1 MKDKTFENKI
11 VLITAGSKGIGFAIA
26 KEFLKCGA
34 KVTISSRNISNLK
47 NAKKALIKIADKD
60 KILIIKHDLNDVKNI
75 KKLFDKT
82 ERYFKN
88 SVDILVNNSGGPAPK
103 FISEITAKDW
113 EKSLNINFKSA
124 IYLSTLALKKMK
136 KKGWGRIINLTSST
150 AKEPA
155 KKMCL
160 SNVSRAALAS
170 FAKTLSLEV
179 GEFGVTVNTILTGGV
194 LTDRLKNLIK
204 IRIKKSNLKLNQ
216 EINKISKNI
225 PVGRI
230 ASPDEFIQLII
241 FLASEKSS
249 YVNGAAI
256 PIDGGTSKSLF

>member
-47 NAKKALIKIADKD
+47 NAKKALIKIAAKD
-60 KILIIKHDLNDVKNI
+60 KI
-75 KKLFDKT
+75 
-82 ERYFKN
+82 
-88 SVDILVNNSGGPAPK
+88 
-103 FISEITAKDW
+103 
-113 EKSLNINFKSA
+113 LNINFKSA
-124 IYLSTLALKKMK
+124 IYSSTIALNKMK

>member
-1 MKDKTFENKI
+1 MINKI
-11 VLITAGSKGIGFAIA
+11 AVIGAGVIGSGWIVR
-26 KEFLKCGA
+26 FLAHNK
-34 KVTISSRNISNLK
+34 KVIVYDTNPKLR
-47 NAKKALIKIADKD
+47 KKV
-60 KILIIKHDLNDVKNI
+60 ILEVKRAWPFV
-75 KKLFDKT
+75 KKLFNKT

-124 IYLSTLALKKMK
+124 IYSSTIALNKMK

>member
-1 MKDKTFENKI
+1 
-11 VLITAGSKGIGFAIA
+11 
-26 KEFLKCGA
+26 
-34 KVTISSRNISNLK
+34 
-47 NAKKALIKIADKD
+47 
-60 KILIIKHDLNDVKNI
+60 
-75 KKLFDKT
+75 
-82 ERYFKN
+82 
-88 SVDILVNNSGGPAPK
+88 
-103 FISEITAKDW
+103 
-113 EKSLNINFKSA
+113 
-124 IYLSTLALKKMK
+124 
-136 KKGWGRIINLTSST
+136 
-150 AKEPA
+150 
-155 KKMCL
+155 MCL